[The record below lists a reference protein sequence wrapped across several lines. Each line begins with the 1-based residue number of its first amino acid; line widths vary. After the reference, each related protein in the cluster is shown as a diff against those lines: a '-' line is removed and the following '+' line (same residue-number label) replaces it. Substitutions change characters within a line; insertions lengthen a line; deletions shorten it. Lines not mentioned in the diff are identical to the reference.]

1 MKAMLIHWGWRLL
14 GALLG
19 VLVGIGLAVG
29 LGDAIGKAL
38 DISNF
43 EGGRGYFVLLVL
55 IPLFGL
61 SGLILGALMIYWKW
75 QWNLGIVLSLC
86 VVGGLFV
93 WTHRD
98 AFIPPPPQV
107 EAIGNFQLLTY
118 DSEDWGQYYALRYRD
133 EPFTI
138 EGRAGLFGDQIASYQ
153 TLNTVITFTLPLSST
168 APAFIVNVG
177 DPNNSSFF
185 YLVREEAGQATVT
198 DLCATSGG
206 VVAVDWLDVAP
217 SDPTVSRNLVLRRA
231 GLTGGRWLLLGDS
244 CVLDVQTLTPY
255 RFDTYP
261 LGDGSDAS
269 LNQSKLPIG
278 LSPDQ
283 HSFVRVGSQDV
294 RDEGTGDFRGY
305 VARLI
310 VYDFIDNSSYTLPVE
325 RRTMRYG
332 DVSMIDNAW
341 LLHHFAWQ
349 ATAGAPDRLV
359 QRADFTLLPY
369 QGYFSGL
376 PDEPQYNLVPV
387 KADLLDKL
395 VGFLEQKYQAQQGAT
410 QRYDTS
416 TYVDLQIGEQSI
428 TVGYSNDG
436 YSEPKLSVWQGSSS
450 EQTMRDDKLIE
461 AIGRS
466 FDQVLRTGVYDMLFL
481 GDPVAVTIPE
491 IEGVKRFTDLAQEHV
506 TTPVQYAQTPPVG
519 GQHSS
524 QWLNCGIYNVP
535 VQNEHAV
542 HSLEHGAVWITY
554 QPALP
559 ADQVATLKTLT
570 KAGSYRLLSP
580 YPGLPSPIVASAW
593 GLQLQVET
601 AADPRLE
608 AFVKT
613 YENRSDGPEYGAP
626 CSGGIGDPEL

>member
-1 MKAMLIHWGWRLL
+1 M
-14 GALLG
+14 G
-19 VLVGIGLAVG
+19 VGLAVG

-61 SGLILGALMIYWKW
+61 SGLILGALMIYWQW
-75 QWNLGIVLSLC
+75 RWNLGIVLTLC
-86 VVGGLFV
+86 AAGGLFV

-98 AFIPPPPQV
+98 AFIAPPPQV

-118 DSEDWGQYYALRYRD
+118 DSEDWGQYYQLRYRD
-133 EPFTI
+133 KPFSI
-138 EGRAGLFGDQIASYQ
+138 EGRAGMFGDDTATYT
-153 TLNTVITFTLPLSST
+153 TLNSVITFTLPITLT
-168 APAFIVNVG
+168 TPVFVVNVG

-185 YLVREEAGQATVT
+185 YLVHEVDEQATVT
-198 DLCATSGG
+198 ELCATSGG
-206 VVAVDWLDVAP
+206 VVAADWLDSAP
-217 SDPTVSRNLVLRRA
+217 SDPTASRNLVLRRA
-231 GLTGGRWLLLGDS
+231 GLDGGRWLLLGDS

-255 RFDTYP
+255 RFDTSP
-261 LGDGSDAS
+261 LGDGSATS
-269 LNQSKLPIG
+269 LNQSRLPIG

-283 HSFVRVGSQDV
+283 HSLVRVGSQDV
-294 RDEGTGDFRGY
+294 RDEGSGDFRGY

-310 VYDFIDNSSYTLPVE
+310 VYDFVDNRSYTLPVD

-332 DVSMIDNAW
+332 DVSVIDNAW

-349 ATAGAPDRLV
+349 SAAGAHDRLI
-359 QRADFTLLPY
+359 QRADFAPLPY

-376 PDEPQYNLVPV
+376 PDERQYNLVPA
-387 KADLLDKL
+387 KAELLDKL
-395 VGFLEQKYQAQQGAT
+395 VGFLEQKYQAKQGAT

-428 TVGYSNDG
+428 TVGYSNDS
-436 YSEPKLSVWQGSSS
+436 YSEPKVSVWQGSASA
-450 EQTMRDDKLIE
+450 QTTRDGKRIE
-461 AIGRS
+461 EIGRS

-481 GDPVAVTIPE
+481 GDPVAVSIPG
-491 IEGVKRFTDLAQEHV
+491 IEGVERFTDLSQEHV
-506 TTPVQYAQTPPVG
+506 TAPVNYAQTPPVG
-519 GQHSS
+519 GPHYS
-524 QWLNCGIYNVP
+524 QWLNCGVYPTP
-535 VQNEHAV
+535 VQNENAV
-542 HSLEHGAVWITY
+542 HALEHGAVWITY
-554 QPALP
+554 QPDLP

-570 KAGSYRLLSP
+570 KAGAYRLLSP

-601 AADPRLE
+601 VADPRLE

-613 YENRSDGPEYGAP
+613 YANRSDGPEYGAP
-626 CSGGIGDPEL
+626 CSGGIGDPAP

>member
-1 MKAMLIHWGWRLL
+1 MKEMLIHWGWRLL
-14 GALLG
+14 GAFLG
-19 VLVGIGLAVG
+19 LLVGIGLAVG

-118 DSEDWGQYYALRYRD
+118 DSENWGQYYALRYRD

-153 TLNTVITFTLPLSST
+153 TLNAVITFTLPFSST

-206 VVAVDWLDVAP
+206 VVAVDWLDGAP
-217 SDPTVSRNLVLRRA
+217 SDPTASRNLVLRRA

-261 LGDGSDAS
+261 LGDGSAAS
-269 LNQSKLPIG
+269 LNQSKLPLG

-294 RDEGTGDFRGY
+294 RDEGTGDFLGY

-310 VYDFIDNSSYTLPVE
+310 VYDFVDNRSYTLPVD

-359 QRADFTLLPY
+359 QRADFTPLPY
-369 QGYFSGL
+369 QGYLSGL

-387 KADLLDKL
+387 KAELLDKL
-395 VGFLEQKYQAQQGAT
+395 VGFLEQKLQAQQGAT

-428 TVGYSNDG
+428 TAGYSNDG

-491 IEGVKRFTDLAQEHV
+491 IEGVKRFTDLSQEHV
-506 TTPVQYAQTPPVG
+506 TTPVDYEQTPPVG

-524 QWLNCGIYNVP
+524 QWLNCGVYPTP

-554 QPALP
+554 QPDLP
-559 ADQVATLKTLT
+559 ADQVATLRALT
-570 KAGSYRLLSP
+570 EAGAYRLLSP

-613 YENRSDGPEYGAP
+613 YENRIDGPEYGAP
-626 CSGGIGDPEL
+626 CSGGIGDPAP